1 MNLNQLYFYFRILKS
16 TLRFHR
22 LINLVK
28 IKTSYFLSSWGVLTH
43 WDTKPLFL
51 SIEPTNICNLKCP
64 ECPVGMRT
72 EQVRQV
78 QVDMGV
84 VEKTLDE
91 LSKSLIH
98 VILYFQGEPL
108 MNRNFTDIV
117 RYAHSKKL
125 LTTSSTNAQLLT
137 DSLAKEI
144 VLSGLDRLIISI
156 DGATQETY
164 GAYRVGGKLDKALV
178 AIEHLVKWKKEL
190 KSASP
195 FIEVQFIVFK
205 TNEHEMGAISEL
217 VKKYKADKLTFKT
230 AQLYD
235 FENGNPLLTS
245 INKYARYELRSDGK
259 YHIKSPLRNRCKRLW
274 QGAVISSRGDV
285 LPCCFDKD
293 SKYVFGNVRKEPFSK
308 AWHSEKAYEFRKRML
323 ENRKQFDICRNCSEK

>member
-1 MNLNQLYFYFRILKS
+1 MNLNILYFYFRILKS
-16 TLRFHR
+16 TLHFHR
-22 LINLVK
+22 LINAVK
-28 IKTSYFLSSWGVLTH
+28 IKTSYFLSYFGVLTH
-43 WDTKPLFL
+43 WNTKPLFI
-51 SIEPTNICNLKCP
+51 SIEPTNICNLNCP

-72 EQVRQV
+72 EQVKQV
-78 QVDMGV
+78 QVDMRV
-84 VEKTLDE
+84 VQKTLDE
-91 LSKSLIH
+91 LSQTLIH

-108 MNRNFTDIV
+108 INRNFTDIV
-117 RYAHSKKL
+117 RYAHSKKI
-125 LTTSSTNAQLLT
+125 LTSSSTNAQLLT

-144 VLSGLDRLIISI
+144 VQSGLDRLIVSV

-164 GAYRVGGKLDKALV
+164 GAYRVGGKLEKALA
-178 AIEHLVKWKKEL
+178 AIEYLAKWKKKL

-195 FIEVQFIVFK
+195 LIEVQFIVFK
-205 TNEHEMGAISEL
+205 TNEHEMGVMKKL

-245 INKYARYELRSDGK
+245 IKKYARYELRSDGK

-274 QGAVISSRGDV
+274 EGSVINSRGDV

-293 SKYVFGNVRKEPFSK
+293 SKYAFGNVRNKPFSK
-308 AWHSEKAYEFRKRML
+308 EWHSEKAYNFRKGML
-323 ENRKQFDICRNCSEK
+323 ENRKQFDMCRNCTEK